1 MESSLTLHT
10 PHTLQY
16 IDATISEESSYNLH
30 TKYESYFPFHVKYD
44 NSKYNLEELVNLINN
59 FAIFHAKIKLS
70 SDSKQSIASP
80 IPIEVFRYKLLEDG
94 SWYSVNTAPS
104 KHKDGQ
110 IVEGA
115 LWSNGL
121 FCIIRD
127 ENQILDAA
135 LYIDQYTKDFHKY
148 P

>member
-1 MESSLTLHT
+1 MESNLTLHT

-16 IDATISEESSYNLH
+16 IDATISEDSSYYLH
-30 TKYESYFPFHVKYD
+30 KNYEVTFPFHVKYD
-44 NSKYNLEELVNLINN
+44 NSKYNLEELINLINN

-70 SDSKQSIASP
+70 SDSMQSVASP